1 MLWGHPPAFRLQWSK
16 FCLNCKLSGRRAN
29 APWMW
34 NRCWRTSAANQ
45 ETVMGG
51 SHWDRSNTHCDVI
64 TITESYHLLH
74 HFWLIQYWA
83 NKKIKAIK
91 AKHDEGTRI
100 NFSYFPF
107 SGQKLSHQMHE
118 PICWIQLPAPVPNPQ
133 ETMFQGCSFQLLSCQ
148 IPKEISFIWTM
159 HFFLFK
165 KRKKINIW
173 FQYEGTG
180 INIASL
186 WFFSCLLSLF
196 WPVNRNNGI
205 WLWQGQGWLSW

>member
-1 MLWGHPPAFRLQWSK
+1 MRPKSDSYISASQTHPWWRLYPVPRFFSTLPPAAQVPGLALWQLLSNMLWGHPPAFRLQWSK

-29 APWMW
+29 APECEIDAGE
-34 NRCWRTSAANQ
+34 RRRANQ

-74 HFWLIQYWA
+74 HSWLIQYWA
-83 NKKIKAIK
+83 NKKSRLLRLNMM
-91 AKHDEGTRI
+91 EGTRI

-133 ETMFQGCSFQLLSCQ
+133 ETMFQRMLISAPLLPN
-148 IPKEISFIWTM
+148 PKRN
-159 HFFLFK
+159 LFHL
-165 KRKKINIW
+165 N
-173 FQYEGTG
+173 
-180 INIASL
+180 NA
-186 WFFSCLLSLF
+186 LF
-196 WPVNRNNGI
+196 PI
-205 WLWQGQGWLSW
+205 